1 MINITLLLIVGIILV
16 MSVSSATSSVEEVIN
31 PVDVL
36 AFMNI
41 VGKLKHEK
49 RTGWVRAG
57 VHLPESVADHM
68 YKMSMMVFML
78 RDQTINR
85 DRLMKSKS
93 WLCVCGVSE

>member
-1 MINITLLLIVGIILV
+1 

>member
-85 DRLMKSKS
+85 DRLMKSKY
-93 WLCVCGVSE
+93 VS